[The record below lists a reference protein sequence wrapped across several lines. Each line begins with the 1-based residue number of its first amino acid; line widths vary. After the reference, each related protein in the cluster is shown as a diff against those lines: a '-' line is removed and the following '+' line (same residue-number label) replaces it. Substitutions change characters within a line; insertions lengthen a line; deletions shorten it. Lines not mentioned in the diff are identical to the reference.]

1 MGINKHWTCRQLIV
15 LTLSLGALI
24 LAYLDPEF
32 RPTFGNLV
40 STGLGGY
47 FGQMFPQN
55 KD

>member
-1 MGINKHWTCRQLIV
+1 MGINKHWTCRHLIV
-15 LTLSLGALI
+15 LMLSIGALV